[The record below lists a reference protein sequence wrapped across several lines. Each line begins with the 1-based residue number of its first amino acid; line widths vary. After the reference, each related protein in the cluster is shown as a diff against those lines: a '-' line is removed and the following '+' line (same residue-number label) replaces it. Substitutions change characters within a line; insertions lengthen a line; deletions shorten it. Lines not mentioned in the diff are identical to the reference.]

1 MKARHFA
8 MLGMVFVLGLG
19 AAPVTA
25 AVLDALD
32 CSGCVDTKDLGAGAV
47 TSAKIRDGAVKIAD
61 LGKKAVTRAK
71 IKGGAVSHAKLQSG
85 LLMAAHVNDDGT
97 LIKGTKGVSAFHIAT
112 GWYRV
117 TFPRDVT
124 GCVLT
129 ANHVGETADT
139 VYNPVTVTGRLSA
152 TQGLTSTADIFVWNT
167 QSASYQNVDVS
178 VLVVCP

>member
-1 MKARHFA
+1 MKARHVA
-8 MLGMVFVLGLG
+8 MVGMVFVLGLG

-32 CSGCVDTKDLGAGAV
+32 CNGCVDTKDLGQGAV
-47 TSAKIRDGAVKIAD
+47 TSTKIRDGAVKTAD
-61 LGKKAVTRAK
+61 LGTKAVARAK
-71 IKGGAVSHAKLQSG
+71 IKFGAVSHAKLQPG

-97 LIKGTKGVSAFHIAT
+97 LVDGTKGVSANNIAT

-117 TFPRDVT
+117 TFPRDVA

-139 VYNPVTVTGRLSA
+139 VYNTVSVTGRLSA
-152 TQGLTSTADIFVWNT
+152 DQGLTSTADIFVWNT
-167 QSASYQNVDVS
+167 QSAAYQNVDVS
-178 VLVVCP
+178 VVVVCP

>member
-1 MKARHFA
+1 
-8 MLGMVFVLGLG
+8 MVFVLGLG

-61 LGKKAVTRAK
+61 LGKRAVTRAK
-71 IKGGAVSHAKLQSG
+71 IKGGAVSHAKLQPG
-85 LLMAAHVNDDGT
+85 LLMAAQVNDDGT
-97 LIKGTKGVSAFHIAT
+97 LMESTKGVSVDHIAT

-129 ANHVGETADT
+129 ANHVGETTDT
-139 VYNPVTVTGRLSA
+139 IYNPVTVTGRLGA
-152 TQGLTSTADIFVWNT
+152 TPALTSMADVFVWNT
-167 QSASYQNVDVS
+167 ATTSYQNVDVS